1 MQFDALRAIRIRRGV
16 RERPLPRN
24 SPRINK
30 RARVI
35 KVSLMSASMRM
46 TILWVHA
53 VGGVAWVGAATVFVI
68 AASAVGLEDEEGL
81 AMVRRIAPA
90 INRIGLAA
98 MLFIIVSGV
107 VNIYLAGLTRG
118 FAFSNNFIELLFA
131 KIAILLAMFG
141 VLTASWRAEA
151 RLASTDP
158 SQARSA
164 AYRLMRYNLAVIGL
178 GAAALL
184 IGLWLLGS

>member
-1 MQFDALRAIRIRRGV
+1 
-16 RERPLPRN
+16 
-24 SPRINK
+24 
-30 RARVI
+30 
-35 KVSLMSASMRM
+35 MRT

-53 VGGVAWVGAATVFVI
+53 VGGVAWVGAAAAFVI
-68 AASAVGLEDEEGL
+68 AASAIGLEDEEGL

-98 MLFIIVSGV
+98 MLFIVVSGA

-118 FAFSNNFIELLFA
+118 FVFSDNFIELLFA
-131 KIAILLAMFG
+131 KIAILLALFG

-151 RLASTDP
+151 SLAATDA
-158 SQARSA
+158 SQAHGA
-164 AYRLMRYNLAVIGL
+164 ARRLMLYNLAVMGL

-184 IGLWLLGS
+184 LGLWLLGS